1 MLHPEIKQRFVLRL
15 AYVSMSSVSN
25 LLEKL
30 NPEQQL
36 AVIHKSGPA
45 VVLAGAGSGKT
56 TVLTTRVAWLI
67 AEQNVSPFAIL
78 VVTFTNKAAKEI
90 KERILLATGMH
101 IPWNGTFHS
110 LCAKIL
116 RIDGQSVGL
125 GPNFVIYDSQDQLSL
140 LKTIYEQN
148 NFDKD
153 EFNIKAVQAA
163 ISNAKNE
170 LLNPEQY
177 GDVASGTFQKHVAK
191 VYKIY
196 QYELNKAGAVD
207 FDDLLS
213 KTLQLLQTDQII
225 REKYQRKFEHVLVD
239 EYQDTNKAQYKLTK
253 ILATP
258 QNNLFVVGDFCQ
270 SIYAWRGADYKNMMQ
285 LKQNFPEIQEYRLE
299 QNYRSNQNILDAATQ
314 VISLNK
320 THPILKLWTT
330 KPRGNTITNF
340 EADNNYSE
348 AKKVVQYIRQ
358 HSADIDLGE
367 IAILYRT
374 NAQSRAFE
382 EALMQAGIPYKL
394 IGGTKFY
401 ERKEV
406 KDVISYLRYAINDFD
421 LVSYQRISKLG
432 KRRFEKFHAWSK
444 QYKPEELATQNPA
457 ALLKDIL
464 EVTDYLEK
472 FKRETEENLDRAA
485 NVEEL
490 LAVAVQFETA
500 AQFLENIALIQD
512 NEFADTD
519 VAVDSKRSVNLMSL
533 HSAKGLEFEVVFLV
547 GMEEGL
553 LPHSRSLLDA
563 EQMEEERRLCY
574 VGITRAKSKLYLTY
588 CRSRAQYGVPAET
601 VASRFLFDIDET
613 IVTQETEKKHYSHSN
628 SYGKQNYSYYDKK
641 QKKPDEQ
648 KSTRRIIVDDDILDG
663 VINGDFDIDKLIN
676 S

>member
-1 MLHPEIKQRFVLRL
+1 M
-15 AYVSMSSVSN
+15 SN

-30 NPEQQL
+30 NPEQQQ

-56 TVLTTRVAWLI
+56 TVLTTRVGWLI
-67 AEQNVSPFAIL
+67 SEQNASPFSIL

-90 KERILLATGMH
+90 KERILQATGMH

-177 GDVASGTFQKHVAK
+177 SEVATGTFQKHVAK
-191 VYKIY
+191 VYKMY

-225 REKYQRKFEHVLVD
+225 REKYQKKFEHVLVD

-348 AKKVVQYIRQ
+348 AKKVVQYVHQ
-358 HSADIDLGE
+358 HSADIELGE
-367 IAILYRT
+367 MAILYRT
-374 NAQSRAFE
+374 NAQSRVFE

-406 KDVISYLRYAINDFD
+406 KDVISYLRFAINDFD
-421 LVSYQRISKLG
+421 MVSYQRISKLG

-444 QYKPEELATQNPA
+444 QNKPEELATQNPA

-464 EVTDYLEK
+464 DVTDYLEK

-490 LAVAVQFETA
+490 LSVAVQFETA

-519 VAVDSKRSVNLMSL
+519 TAIDSKRSVNLMSL

-553 LPHSRSLLDA
+553 LPHSRSLLDN

-588 CRSRAQYGVPAET
+588 CRSRAQYGIPAET
-601 VASRFLFDIDET
+601 VASRFLFDIDES
-613 IVTQETEKKHYSHSN
+613 IVTQETEKKHYSQSN

>member
-1 MLHPEIKQRFVLRL
+1 
-15 AYVSMSSVSN
+15 
-25 LLEKL
+25 LLTKL
-30 NPEQQL
+30 NPDQQK

-67 AEQNVSPFAIL
+67 AEQNVSPFSIL

-90 KERILLATGMH
+90 KERIALSTGMN
-101 IPWNGTFHS
+101 IPFSGTFHS

-125 GPNFVIYDSQDQLSL
+125 SSNFVIYDSQDQIAL
-140 LKTIYEQN
+140 LKNIYEKN
-148 NFDKD
+148 NFDK
-153 EFNIKAVQAA
+153 EEYNIKAVQAA

-170 LLNPEQY
+170 LLTPKMYSEIANGY
-177 GDVASGTFQKHVAK
+177 FQKHVAK
-191 VYKIY
+191 VYSIY
-196 QYELNKAGAVD
+196 QYELNKANVVD

-213 KTLQLLQTDQII
+213 KTLRLLQVDQII
-225 REKYQRKFEHVLVD
+225 REKYQSKFQHVLVD

-253 ILATP
+253 LFADP

-285 LKQNFPEIQEYRLE
+285 LKSSFPNIKEYRLE
-299 QNYRSNQNILDAATQ
+299 QNYRSNQNILDAATE
-314 VISLNK
+314 VISHNT

-330 KPRGNTITNF
+330 KPQGEKITCY
-340 EADNNYSE
+340 EADNGNSE
-348 AKKVVQYIRQ
+348 AKRIVNYIREHAKNTQ
-358 HSADIDLGE
+358 LGE
-367 IAILYRT
+367 VAILYRT
-374 NAQSRAFE
+374 NAQSRLFE
-382 EALMQAGIPYKL
+382 EALMQAGVPYKL

-406 KDVISYLRYAINDFD
+406 KDVIAYLRYAINSFD
-421 LVSYQRISKLG
+421 LVSFGRISKLG
-432 KRRFEKFHAWSK
+432 KRRFEKFSDWLKKYQSLD
-444 QYKPEELATQNPA
+444 LANENPA
-457 ALLKDIL
+457 SLLKDIL
-464 EVTDYLEK
+464 DSTYYLEK
-472 FKRETEENLDRAA
+472 FKRQTEENLDRIA

-490 LAVAVQFETA
+490 LSVAVQFEST

-512 NEFADTD
+512 NEFVDAQTET
-519 VAVDSKRSVNLMSL
+519 DSKRSVNLMSL

-547 GMEEGL
+547 GLEEGL
-553 LPHSRSLLDA
+553 MPHSRSFTDN

-588 CRSRAQYGVPAET
+588 CRTRTLYGVNNECIT
-601 VASRFLFDIDET
+601 SRFIFDMPEDLLDIE
-613 IVTQETEKKHYSHSN
+613 IEKKYNSYKNSYKNNNYFNYNNYQKTEKQSAPK
-628 SYGKQNYSYYDKK
+628 D
-641 QKKPDEQ
+641 DV
-648 KSTRRIIVDDDILDG
+648 RRIIVDDDILDG

>member
-1 MLHPEIKQRFVLRL
+1 
-15 AYVSMSSVSN
+15 MSFVSN

-30 NPEQQL
+30 NPEQQE

-67 AEQNVSPFAIL
+67 EEQNVSPFSIL

-90 KERILLATGMH
+90 KERILLTTGMH

-116 RIDGQSVGL
+116 RIDGESVGL
-125 GPNFVIYDSQDQLSL
+125 SQNFVIYDSQDQLSL
-140 LKTIYEQN
+140 LKNIYEQN

-170 LLNPEQY
+170 LLTADQY
-177 GDVASGTFQKHVAK
+177 AEIATGTFQKHVAK

-213 KTLQLLQTDQII
+213 KTLQLLQTNQII
-225 REKYQRKFEHVLVD
+225 KEKYQKKFEHVLVD

-253 ILATP
+253 ILSTP

-285 LKQNFPEIQEYRLE
+285 LKQNFPDITEYRLE

-330 KPRGNTITNF
+330 KPHGNTITNY
-340 EADNNYSE
+340 EADTNYSE

-358 HSADIDLGE
+358 HSSEVELGE

-406 KDVISYLRYAINDFD
+406 KDVIFYLRFAINDFD

-432 KRRFEKFHAWSK
+432 KRRFEKFQAWLK
-444 QYKPEELATQNPA
+444 QYKPGELATSNPA

-464 EVTDYLEK
+464 DITDYLEK
-472 FKRETEENLDRAA
+472 FKRQTEENLDRAA

-490 LAVAVQFETA
+490 LAVAVQFETT

-512 NEFADTD
+512 NEFADAT
-519 VAVDSKRSVNLMSL
+519 VETDSKRSVNLMSL

-553 LPHSRSLLDA
+553 LPHSRSLLDN

-601 VASRFLFDIDET
+601 VASRFLFDIDEN
-613 IVTQETEKKHYSHSN
+613 IVTREIEKKQYSHSN
-628 SYGKQNYSYYDKK
+628 SYGKQNYQYYDKK
-641 QKKPDEQ
+641 QKKPTEQ

>member
-1 MLHPEIKQRFVLRL
+1 M
-15 AYVSMSSVSN
+15 SN
-25 LLEKL
+25 LLQKL
-30 NPEQQL
+30 NPNQQK
-36 AVIHKSGPA
+36 AVLHESGPA

-67 AEQNVSPFAIL
+67 AEQEVSPFSIL

-90 KERILLATGMH
+90 KERISIATGMD
-101 IPWNGTFHS
+101 IPWSGTFHS

-116 RIDGQSVGL
+116 RIDGQAIGL
-125 GPNFVIYDSQDQLSL
+125 SPNFVIYDSQDQVAL
-140 LKTIYEQN
+140 LKDIYEKN

-153 EFNIKAVQAA
+153 EFNIKAVQAT

-170 LLNPEQY
+170 LITPAQFAETAT
-177 GDVASGTFQKHVAK
+177 GAFQGHVAK
-191 VYKIY
+191 VYSIY
-196 QYELNKAGAVD
+196 QHELQKASAVD

-213 KTLQLLQTDQII
+213 KTLKLLETDQIT
-225 REKYQRKFEHVLVD
+225 REKYQKRFQHVLVD

-253 ILATP
+253 LLASP

-285 LKQNFPEIQEYRLE
+285 LKTSFPKITEYKLE
-299 QNYRSNQNILDAATQ
+299 QNYRSNQTILDAATEI
-314 VISLNK
+314 ISLNK

-330 KPRGNTITNF
+330 KPRGSKITCYEAENGNT
-340 EADNNYSE
+340 E
-348 AKKVVQYIRQ
+348 AKRIVNYIRT
-358 HSADIDLGE
+358 HVKEIELGE

-406 KDVISYLRYAINDFD
+406 KDLIAYLRYAINSFD
-421 LVSYQRISKLG
+421 LISFQRISKLG
-432 KRRFEKFHAWSK
+432 KRRYEAFSAWLK
-444 QYKPEELATQNPA
+444 QQTAPELATQNPA
-457 ALLKDIL
+457 ELLKTIL
-464 EVTDYLEK
+464 EITNYLEK
-472 FKRETEENLDRAA
+472 FKRETEENADRIA

-490 LAVAVQFETA
+490 LSVAVQFETT

-512 NEFADTD
+512 NEFADTNSD
-519 VAVDSKRSVNLMSL
+519 TDSKRSVNLMSL

-553 LPHSRSLLDA
+553 LPHSRSLVDA

-588 CRSRAQYGVPAET
+588 CRSRVQYGVPNESVT
-601 VASRFLFDIDET
+601 SRFLFDISEDLLET
-613 IVTQETEKKHYSHSN
+613 EIEKKHYSYKP
-628 SYGKQNYSYYDKK
+628 SYNNYTNFKT
-641 QKKPDEQ
+641 QKNNQ
-648 KSTRRIIVDDDILDG
+648 KSIQQSNTRTIVVDDDILDG
-663 VINGDFDIDKLIN
+663 VIHGDFDIDKLIN

>member
-1 MLHPEIKQRFVLRL
+1 ML
-15 AYVSMSSVSN
+15 N

-30 NPEQQL
+30 NPKQQL

-90 KERILLATGMH
+90 KERILHATGMH

-225 REKYQRKFEHVLVD
+225 REKYQRKYEHVLVD

-444 QYKPEELATQNPA
+444 QHKPEELATGNPA
-457 ALLKDIL
+457 SLLKDIL

-472 FKRETEENLDRAA
+472 FKRETEENIDRAA
-485 NVEEL
+485 NIEEL

-519 VAVDSKRSVNLMSL
+519 VAVDNKRSVNLMSL
-533 HSAKGLEFEVVFLV
+533 HSAKGLEFEIVFLV

-574 VGITRAKSKLYLTY
+574 VGITRAKSKLYLTH

-601 VASRFLFDIDET
+601 VVSRFLFDIDKT
-613 IVTQETEKKHYSHSN
+613 IVTQETETKHYSHSN
-628 SYGKQNYSYYDKK
+628 AYGKQNYSYYDKK
-641 QKKPDEQ
+641 QKKPDVQ
-648 KSTRRIIVDDDILDG
+648 KSTRKIIVDDDILDG

>member
-1 MLHPEIKQRFVLRL
+1 
-15 AYVSMSSVSN
+15 MSSVSN